1 MRTRRRCSSAK
12 PLVEPRHVFLDVDV
26 RLDGGDRRT
35 ELASSFWSNA
45 AAAASNSASGTPVS
59 ETRVAVSAQART
71 AAFPVIEQRTATAR
85 TAYERLINE
94 QFVVGMGAAGA
105 HVADS
110 MAQHLWRCRACLR
123 YLAFWQMGDA
133 EAVPDDMRER
143 NTTSYR
149 GR

>member
-35 ELASSFWSNA
+35 ELGELLLVERG
-45 AAAASNSASGTPVS
+45 SGGFEVCIGQPVS
-59 ETRVAVSAQART
+59 ETRVADSAQART

-110 MAQHLWRCRACLR
+110 MAAT
-123 YLAFWQMGDA
+123 YDGA
-133 EAVPDDMRER
+133 ELV
-143 NTTSYR
+143 
-149 GR
+149 